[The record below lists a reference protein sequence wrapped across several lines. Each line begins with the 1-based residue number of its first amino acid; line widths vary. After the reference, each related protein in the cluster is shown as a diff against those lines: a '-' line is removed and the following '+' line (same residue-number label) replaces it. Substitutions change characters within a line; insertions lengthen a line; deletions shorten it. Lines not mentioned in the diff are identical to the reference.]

1 MNPLEK
7 LLKKIGVKNYLEL
20 NEEEKETYKN
30 WEESLRGR
38 KLTDDDVANFLSTE
52 ENDTINKLISK
63 TLSDRDDIFLKMK
76 LEMILKIK
84 NFLNMPEFEKKV
96 LEQNINK
103 LI

>member
-20 NEEEKETYKN
+20 NAEEKETYKA

-38 KLTDDDVANFLSTE
+38 KLTDDDVATFLNTE
-52 ENDTINKLISK
+52 ENETINKLIGK

-76 LEMILKIK
+76 LEMILRIK
-84 NFLNMPEFEKKV
+84 SFLNMPEFEKRI